1 MQKALVGSESG
12 SRSLSG
18 LDRSKK
24 DGTLDVNR
32 MSPILTALKKI
43 KRSIRQEEKP
53 HFIRD
58 YKKLINRLQKDHPQD
73 LAMAMAVG
81 STSLKDFRELGDKQV
96 AVLRKIGLKEGMSI
110 YDLACGSGR
119 TASALQRA
127 EWKGT
132 YTGAD
137 IMPELTDYLE
147 RTCPGYKAIVNTNL
161 TIKSLNNSLDILFA
175 WSLFTHLLHEET
187 YLYMED
193 AKRTLK
199 PGGVLIFSFLEFE
212 VQDHWTSFINTVN
225 ERRHQFRTHL
235 NTFLHRDQITL
246 WALSLGF
253 EKPTFLEGEENFWQ
267 SLAILKK
274 PE

>member
-1 MQKALVGSESG
+1 M
-12 SRSLSG
+12 
-18 LDRSKK
+18 
-24 DGTLDVNR
+24 
-32 MSPILTALKKI
+32 ILTALKKI
-43 KRSIRQEEKP
+43 KRSIKGEEKP
-53 HFIRD
+53 HFVKD
-58 YKKLINRLQKDHPQD
+58 YQKLIKRLKKEHPQD

-96 AVLRKIGLKEGMSI
+96 EVLKNIGLKDGMSI

-137 IMPELTDYLE
+137 IMPEFTDYLE
-147 RTCPGYKAIVNTNL
+147 RTCPGYKAIVNASL

-187 YLYMED
+187 FLYMQD

-199 PGGVLIFSFLEFE
+199 PGGALIFSFLEFE
-212 VQDHWTSFINTVN
+212 VQDHWIVFSNTVN
-225 ERRHQFRTHL
+225 ERTHQFRTHL
-235 NTFLHRDQITL
+235 NTFLHKDQITL
-246 WALSLGF
+246 WARHLGF
-253 EKPTFLEGEENFWQ
+253 EKPIFLEGNENFWQ